1 MIDFEYLP
9 EVVQPSP
16 TKIVMVVVD
25 GLGGMKDPN
34 VGKTEL
40 EMAHLP
46 NLDFLTTKSSCGV
59 STPVLPGITPGSGPG
74 HMALFGYD
82 PVKYLL
88 GRGIL
93 EGFGIGAEIVLNY
106 YVIKK

>member
-46 NLDFLTTKSSCGV
+46 NLDFLTTK
-59 STPVLPGITPGSGPG
+59 
-74 HMALFGYD
+74 
-82 PVKYLL
+82 
-88 GRGIL
+88 
-93 EGFGIGAEIVLNY
+93 
-106 YVIKK
+106 

>member
-40 EMAHLP
+40 EMFTAKG
-46 NLDFLTTKSSCGV
+46 FSSCC
-59 STPVLPGITPGSGPG
+59 TI
-74 HMALFGYD
+74 
-82 PVKYLL
+82 
-88 GRGIL
+88 
-93 EGFGIGAEIVLNY
+93 E
-106 YVIKK
+106 